1 MKQMP
6 RILMKVQRR
15 KIAKVSKMFTKQ
27 VVVKNE
33 LEILSAKQ
41 EAMKKELEILST
53 KKDAVKKELEVAQVI
68 FLFGFTMFMVILEIH
83 LANILIFRIL

>member
-1 MKQMP
+1 MDLMSNLTCFYGFS
-6 RILMKVQRR
+6 ILINCHSDETDATNYKEGSK
-15 KIAKVSKMFTKQ
+15 KIAKVAKMSTKQ

-53 KKDAVKKELEVAQVI
+53 KKDVVKK
-68 FLFGFTMFMVILEIH
+68 
-83 LANILIFRIL
+83 